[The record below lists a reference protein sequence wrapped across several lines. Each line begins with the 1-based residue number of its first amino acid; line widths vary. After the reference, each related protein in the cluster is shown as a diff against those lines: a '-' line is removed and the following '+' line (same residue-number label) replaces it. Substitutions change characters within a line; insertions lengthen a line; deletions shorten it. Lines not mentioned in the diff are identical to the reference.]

1 MYGNGRVSNR
11 GQSGPLGLILVFAL
25 VIASTTAV
33 VVVGAEAITTTQ
45 GRLDVERTENTM
57 TQFDSKVALVA
68 LGQSS
73 VQQVDL
79 PASGGSVYDVRGDA
93 GWMNI
98 TYTNASGDVTT
109 IRNGSLGSVVYDGDG
124 TEIAYQGGGVWRTDA
139 EGQAVMISPPE
150 FHYRSRTL
158 TLPLVTVSGNE
169 RIEQRAAVTR
179 NDTTQYFPDTAR
191 DEALQNPLNGS
202 DINVTVQSDYY
213 RAWGSYFEERTDG
226 TVTYDHSAETV
237 TAELVIPFNASFDSV
252 AATTDPNGL
261 SVKGSGSPPSPYSQG
276 VSFPSVD
283 SRIEDEVA
291 DCESGGSCD
300 DSPPSTISSPGTYYY
315 DTDPSSGLTV
325 DSPGGNVTIVVN
337 SDFTADNFEI
347 RGVDDDDVVTVYVRQ
362 SFTLSGDMNRND
374 GDPTDLKTL
383 VHSDGAVE
391 LKGSTTYVGV
401 LIAPGSTCEQR
412 GSGTVEGGVICEQIN
427 TRGNPSNTFDYNPAI
442 QGMELDLT
450 DPNDTQITYLHVSVN
465 DVNVTDG

>member
-1 MYGNGRVSNR
+1 MYGNGRASNR

-237 TAELVIPFNASFDSV
+237 TAELVIPFNASFENSV
-252 AATTDPNGL
+252 ATTAPEGLTVNGGDPVDK
-261 SVKGSGSPPSPYSQG
+261 SEQG
-276 VSFPSVD
+276 VAFPSVD
-283 SRIEDEVA
+283 ERIEDAVE
-291 DCESGGSCD
+291 DCESSGCKS
-300 DSPPSTISSPGTYYY
+300 STSTIDAGGTYYY
-315 DTDPSSGLTV
+315 TTDPGDLTV
-325 DSPGGNVTIVVN
+325 NDPGDNVTIVIN
-337 SDFTADNFEI
+337 TGGSAFSTDTIELTN
-347 RGVDDDDVVTVYVRQ
+347 VDDDHHVTILVRH
-362 SFTLSGDMNRND
+362 SMDLNGDSVNKVD
-374 GDPTDLKTL
+374 GDASELKLL
-383 VHSDGAVE
+383 VHSDGDVDSNG
-391 LKGSTTYVGV
+391 KSDFVGL
-401 LIAPGSTCEQR
+401 LIAPESSCDMNGVGYFEGAMICETVTVN
-412 GSGTVEGGVICEQIN
+412 GNSGTVK
-427 TRGNPSNTFDYNPAI
+427 YNDSV
-442 QGMELDLT
+442 QELDLDLT